1 MPFLCTANNS
11 ATVEPR
17 VHRSRPAPLIA
28 LLLIAALLTVTG
40 CAALAV
46 LTASPAAAVPPA
58 EVTIDDRADA
68 VDDEALEDRL
78 AAVDFRREVDLAVL
92 VIDVTELDIPA
103 SRDTA
108 LNDAVLA
115 HAKQERPE
123 WMDGDTWADGRVI
136 IALDPANRILGTYG
150 GEDVKLSE
158 GGFENVQDEMR
169 DPAQDRDWEG
179 ALVAG
184 TKEYAKLLD
193 QPWWQTTAAIG
204 GALAALGAAA
214 ATVLGIIAGRRNA
227 RARVASTRPRWEQV
241 LAERAQT
248 EAAART
254 LPAHSPYA
262 EAVLERHR
270 TYLSGIEQAE
280 QLDQQIPAPLPWA
293 WGLRGPQRRASKDFS
308 RQVKRLDA
316 IDDDIIAANDLLHRI
331 GDWRSAWERE
341 QAPLRDSLE
350 AVEGALMRS
359 EGDHSERSREEQEAV
374 DALREQ
380 CDRTEAEMNRLTWQL
395 EQDEITPDTAL
406 EGLDSLTADL
416 SERAMAVRELGI
428 SRMAESE
435 GEAELLRDTS
445 VYVEDEEEYDRTL
458 RARRH
463 QRLVADGAYGSAG
476 APGGDVFWHISPVLW
491 LNTWQSEAPGELESH
506 RNPSSSGGSTSGYSS
521 ASFSGAGS
529 SSRF

>member
-1 MPFLCTANNS
+1 MLTPSPPLAAPS
-11 ATVEPR
+11 PPDGARPR
-17 VHRSRPAPLIA
+17 PSVPPPSLLTLLVVA
-28 LLLIAALLTVTG
+28 LLMALS
-40 CAALAV
+40 AALAP
-46 LTASPAAAVPPA
+46 PAAAVPPSD
-58 EVTIDDRADA
+58 VTIDDRADA

-78 AAVDFRREVDLAVL
+78 AATDFRREVDLAVL

-123 WMDGDTWADGRVI
+123 WMDGDKWADGRVI
-136 IALDPANRILGTYG
+136 IALDPENRILGTYG
-150 GEDVKLSE
+150 GEDVKLSA

-184 TKEYAKLLD
+184 AEEYAKLLD

-204 GALAALGAAA
+204 GALAALGTAA
-214 ATVLGIIAGRRNA
+214 ATALGIIVGRRNA
-227 RARVASTRPRWEQV
+227 HARVASARPGWDRV
-241 LAERAQT
+241 RAERAET

-254 LPAHSPYA
+254 LPAQSPYA
-262 EAVLERHR
+262 EAVLDRYQR
-270 TYLSGIEQAE
+270 YLTGIEKAE
-280 QLDQQIPAPLPWA
+280 QLDQQIPATLPWA
-293 WGLRGPQRRASKDFS
+293 WGLRGHQRRASKDFS
-308 RQVKRLDA
+308 RQVERLDA
-316 IDDDIIAANDLLHRI
+316 IDDDVIAANDLLHRI

-359 EGDHSERSREEQEAV
+359 EGDLSERSPEEQAAV

-380 CDRTEAEMNRLTWQL
+380 CDRTEAEMNRLTRQL
-395 EQDEITPDTAL
+395 GQDEITPDTAL
-406 EGLDSLTADL
+406 EGLDTLTAEL
-416 SERAMAVRELGI
+416 SKRAMAVRELGI
-428 SRMAESE
+428 SRMAEDE
-435 GEAELLRDTS
+435 GEVELLRDAS
-445 VYVEDEEEYDRTL
+445 VYVEDEEVYDRTL

-463 QRLVADGAYGSAG
+463 QRLVAGGGAGSDGADGYGT
-476 APGGDVFWHISPVLW
+476 FWHISPILW
-491 LNTWQSEAPGELESH
+491 LNTWHSQAADELESH
-506 RNPSSSGGSTSGYSS
+506 RNPSGSSGASSVSGYSS
-521 ASFSGAGS
+521 SSFSGAGS

>member
-1 MPFLCTANNS
+1 MSSLHTTAPG
-11 ATVEPR
+11 APVESR
-17 VHRSRPAPLIA
+17 VQHSRPVRLIA
-28 LLLIAALLTVTG
+28 LLLIATLLTLTG
-40 CAALAV
+40 YAALAAITATSAFAV
-46 LTASPAAAVPPA
+46 LPA

-68 VDDEALEDRL
+68 VDDEALAERL
-78 AAVDFRREVDLAVL
+78 AAVDFRREVDLAVV

-115 HAKQERPE
+115 HAQQERPE

-169 DPAQDRDWEG
+169 EPAQDGDWEG
-179 ALVAG
+179 TLVAG
-184 TKEYAKLLD
+184 AEEYAQLLD
-193 QPWWQTTAAIG
+193 LPWWQTTAAVG
-204 GALAALGAAA
+204 GAFAALGAAG
-214 ATVLGIIAGRRNA
+214 ATVLGIIVGRRNA
-227 RARVASTRPRWEQV
+227 RARVASTRPAWERV
-241 LAERAQT
+241 LADRAQT
-248 EAAART
+248 DAAART

-262 EAVLERHR
+262 EAVLDRHR
-270 TYLSGIEQAE
+270 TYLGGIEEAE
-280 QLDQQIPAPLPWA
+280 QLDQQIPATLPWA

-308 RQVKRLDA
+308 RRVERLDA

-331 GDWRSAWERE
+331 GNWRSAWERE

-359 EGDHSERSREEQEAV
+359 EGDHAERSPKEQEAV

-380 CDRTEAEMNRLTWQL
+380 CDRTESEMNRLTRQL
-395 EQDEITPDTAL
+395 EQDQITPDAAL
-406 EGLDSLTADL
+406 ERLDSLTAEL

-435 GEAELLRDTS
+435 GEVELLRDAS
-445 VYVEDEEEYDRTL
+445 VYVEDEEEYNRTL

-463 QRLVADGAYGSAG
+463 QRLVADGAPG
-476 APGGDVFWHISPVLW
+476 AAEGDVFWHISPVLW
-491 LNTWQSEAPGELESH
+491 LTTWQTEATSELESH
-506 RNPSSSGGSTSGYSS
+506 RNPSSSSGGSTSGYSS
-521 ASFSGAGS
+521 SSFSGAGS